1 VETEIGERKFLTW
14 GLHSSVIDMGDRR
27 LIIVDIDNIYYEIE
41 DWSLLDPRSLG
52 FIKRII

>member
-1 VETEIGERKFLTW
+1 
-14 GLHSSVIDMGDRR
+14 MGDRR